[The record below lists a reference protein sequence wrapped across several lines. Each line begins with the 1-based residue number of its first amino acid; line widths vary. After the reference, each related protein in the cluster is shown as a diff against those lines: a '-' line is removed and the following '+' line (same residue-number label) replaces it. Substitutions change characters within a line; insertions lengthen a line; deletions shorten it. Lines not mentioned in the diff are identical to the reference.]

1 MSTTNIKSDRAYLFV
16 LSSDNQIFTSI
27 PQQWE
32 GIKMIQLI
40 KHQLFGNAAY
50 AMIVEANRLRP
61 RFHDTNYT
69 IIRMISRIIMTELV
83 TFASPSL
90 RLS

>member
-16 LSSDNQIFTSI
+16 SSSHHQIFTSI
-27 PQQWE
+27 SQQWE
-32 GIKMIQLI
+32 GIKMTPLI

-50 AMIVEANRLRP
+50 AMMVEANRLRP
-61 RFHDTNYT
+61 RFQDTSYT

-83 TFASPSL
+83 TFAFPSL
-90 RLS
+90 RLR